1 MQLKIDSILYHRNG
15 CSGQGFYAVDF
26 REREGRKFE
35 RRIAAV
41 WVDGDDIEAV
51 TGQIAVI
58 DPSDLTNRRRGDNYE
73 AALRRA
79 CKAAHD
85 DNSAYKH

>member
-26 REREGRKFE
+26 REREGRKFV
-35 RRIAAV
+35 RRLAAV
-41 WVDGDDIEAV
+41 FVDGDDILKE
-51 TGQIAVI
+51 TGTIAVI
-58 DPSDLTNRRRGDNYE
+58 NPDDLSDRRRGDNYE
-73 AALRRA
+73 AALRTA

-85 DNSAYKH
+85 DDSAYKH